1 MDWRQMPPL
10 AALRAF
16 AALAETGSVTAAGAA
31 LNVSHA
37 AVSQQVRALES
48 RLGTALVSRDGRGV
62 GLTTD
67 GARLAAAIGPAFAA
81 IGRAVEELTGADA
94 ARPLQITTTPAFA
107 ALWLLPRLA
116 AFRLARPEVELMLHP
131 SAQIVELAPGGFDLA
146 IRFGTGDW
154 PGHDC
159 ESLIPTSFVI
169 VAARSLV
176 GDRRIATPE
185 DIIDLPWL
193 QELGTTEITDWL
205 RSRGVLTRKRGN
217 ITHMPGHLVTEALR
231 RGEGV
236 TATARILIEPDLA
249 EGRLVALFEEDRPGT
264 GYWLVT
270 RPGPMRPPLKAF
282 VTWLRRETRR
292 DPASPH

>member
-1 MDWRQMPPL
+1 MDWHDLPPL

-37 AVSQQVRALES
+37 AVSQQVRALET
-48 RLGTALVSRDGRGV
+48 RLGITLVTRDGRRA
-62 GLTTD
+62 GLTAD
-67 GARLAAAIGPAFAA
+67 GARLAATLTPAFAA

-94 ARPLQITTTPAFA
+94 TRPLQITTTPALA
-107 ALWLLPRLA
+107 ASWLLPRLA
-116 AFRLARPEVELMLHP
+116 AFRLARPEIELMLHP
-131 SAQIVELAPGGFDLA
+131 TAQLNDLAPGGVDLA
-146 IRFGTGDW
+146 IRFGDGDW
-154 PGHDC
+154 PGLEC
-159 ESLIPTSFVI
+159 EPLISTSYVI

-176 GDRRIATPE
+176 SDRRIASPS
-185 DIIDLPWL
+185 DILDLPWL

-205 RSRGVLTRKRGN
+205 RSRGVLARKSGD
-217 ITHMPGHLVTEALR
+217 IAHMPGHLVTEALR

-236 TATARILIEPDLA
+236 TATTRILIEPDLA
-249 EGRLVALFEEDRPGT
+249 EGRLVVLFEEDRPNT

-282 VTWLRRETRR
+282 AAWLRREARR
-292 DPASPH
+292 DRSSSP